1 MPVEK
6 SLDIKPVSGMQVVT
20 HLDDLARLRIGV
32 FREFPYLYDGTLE
45 HERDYLSTY
54 AQSEGAVVVLAL
66 DDGAVVGM
74 STGIPMAA
82 ETDEVK
88 APFLAAGY
96 DPARIFYFGESVLM
110 PAYRGRGA
118 GVRFFEEREA
128 HAKRLGGFDHCT
140 FCAVDRPTNHP
151 RRPAAYVPLDTFW
164 ANRGYR
170 HHPELATTFTWQDL
184 DETTKSP
191 KTLSFW
197 MRKLDA

>member
-1 MPVEK
+1 MSFEK
-6 SLDIKPVSGMQVVT
+6 PLEIKPVSGTQVVT
-20 HLDDLARLRIGV
+20 YLDDLARLRIGV

-66 DDGAVVGM
+66 EDGAVVGM
-74 STGIPMAA
+74 STGIPMAS

-110 PAYRGRGA
+110 PAFRGRGA

-128 HAKRLGGFDHCT
+128 HARRLGFDLCT
-140 FCAVDRPTNHP
+140 FCAVDRPTDHP
-151 RRPAAYVPLDTFW
+151 RRPVDYVPLNSFW

-184 DETTKSP
+184 DEPAKSP

-197 MRKLDA
+197 MRKLDQ